1 VRKFF
6 LFQQFL
12 LNTRHVLIICF
23 VRVLWCFI
31 ARSPNGTP
39 SVYTVAATVVLGL
52 STLAAALQWSYGDWR
67 QSDSIAESWRIVD
80 QFSTI
85 LGGSM
90 TAPAALGIVVS
101 VVAVLVG
108 CAWIIARRIR
118 SARVA
123 KTRLASCRA
132 WTSEAWNQVGSRH
145 HISALAGGQLS
156 TLVLGA
162 DTVERAE
169 KWRRVF
175 EKVRLSRKKIGV
187 FFLGNN

>member
-1 VRKFF
+1 
-6 LFQQFL
+6 
-12 LNTRHVLIICF
+12 
-23 VRVLWCFI
+23 
-31 ARSPNGTP
+31 
-39 SVYTVAATVVLGL
+39 
-52 STLAAALQWSYGDWR
+52 
-67 QSDSIAESWRIVD
+67 
-80 QFSTI
+80 
-85 LGGSM
+85 M